1 MKKTLSIAFVLLL
14 SALILSAEGAA
25 ELQTEQVGLTAQEK
39 EDLLYMYEEERL
51 ARDIYT
57 ALAGQWNVPI
67 FSNIAA
73 SEQTHM
79 NAVELLI
86 SAYDLELPESS
97 ESGGYAFE
105 ELELLYRDLVLQGSI
120 SLEQALAV
128 GAAIEELDIADLEE
142 RMERTDKEDILITY
156 ERLHR
161 GSINHLRAFTRTS

>member
-25 ELQTEQVGLTAQEK
+25 ELQTEQGGLTAQEK

-57 ALAGQWNVPI
+57 ALAGQWDVPI

-86 SAYDLELPESS
+86 FTYDLDLPETGAPGS
-97 ESGGYAFE
+97 YAFE
-105 ELELLYRDLVLQGSI
+105 ELESLYRDLLGQGSI

-142 RMERTDKEDILITY
+142 RMARTDNEDILITY
-156 ERLHR
+156 ERLRR